1 MVNAIDIHK
10 LTLEELNGVVDLY
23 PWYGG
28 ARMELCRRMAA
39 LGALSESQ
47 VARTALH
54 ISSRRLL
61 YDLVKGSKKADCSDK
76 DAKTLIESYISS
88 PSPAAEPK
96 RVHVVGGDYFS
107 QAEYDS
113 VRQSDDRIFSRFAT
127 KAREEGYTD
136 TEDDRFMDFCTE
148 TLAKIYLEQDYRD
161 QAIDIYSKLSL
172 RYPEKSVYFA
182 TLIDEI
188 KQKEQ

>member
-61 YDLVKGSKKADCSDK
+61 YDLVKGGKKADCSDK

-136 TEDDRFMDFCTE
+136 RENSPQPQFLPFKAWE
-148 TLAKIYLEQDYRD
+148 ASITL
-161 QAIDIYSKLSL
+161 
-172 RYPEKSVYFA
+172 V
-182 TLIDEI
+182 
-188 KQKEQ
+188 